1 MSRENVA
8 YITVSGELLHN
19 ILGDRKLNSPA
30 SDLEQLLKK
39 KRANHYGT

>member
-8 YITVSGELLHN
+8 YITVSGELLH